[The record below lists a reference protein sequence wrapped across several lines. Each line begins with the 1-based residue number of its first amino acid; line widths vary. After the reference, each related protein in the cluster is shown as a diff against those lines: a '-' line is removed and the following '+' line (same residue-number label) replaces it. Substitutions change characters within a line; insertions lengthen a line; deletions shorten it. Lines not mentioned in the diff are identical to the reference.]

1 MTGKKPCL
9 LVHVLQK
16 LLARQMEELPTIRGV
31 MDIVIPGE
39 IVFTIGCVI
48 KARYVRGSDL
58 G

>member
-1 MTGKKPCL
+1 
-9 LVHVLQK
+9 
-16 LLARQMEELPTIRGV
+16 MEELPTIRGV